1 MLSSP
6 TSGPELP
13 GSIALTR
20 DLRGTVLRLDGEID
34 TAVVQAFDR
43 HQDGAPL
50 VPVDVIDAAAVSF
63 IDSVGLALLV
73 RCMRQSTGAGRRPLL
88 EQSAPVRMVLRL
100 AGLAPV
106 FEGRPA
112 APAAA

>member
-6 TSGPELP
+6 TAGPELP
-13 GSIALTR
+13 GSIALVR
-20 DLRGTVLRLDGEID
+20 DLRGTVLRLEGEVD
-34 TAVVQAFDR
+34 TAVVQAFD
-43 HQDGAPL
+43 HQQDGAHL

-73 RCMRQSTGAGRRPLL
+73 RSMRHSTGAGRRPVL
-88 EQSAPVRMVLRL
+88 EQSAPVRRVLYL
-100 AGLAPV
+100 AGLTPV